1 MLVFFCALIGMFL
14 WEFLPQYIFPMLS
27 SMAFLCWVAPNNPVM
42 NFVGS
47 GLGGMG
53 FLNLSF
59 DWANVGTPPMSQV
72 AGNLFLT
79 PFGTQLIVFLAFVVN
94 CWILLPAAKWGKLG
108 SWRHNLMFLDIY
120 KGKPIIYLQC
130 IP

>member
-1 MLVFFCALIGMFL
+1 MMVFFCALFGMFL
-14 WEFLPQYIFPMLS
+14 WEFLPQYVFPMLS

-79 PFGTQLIVFLAFVVN
+79 PFGTQLIVFLAISTKVRPLSTYNAFPNISQQMV
-94 CWILLPAAKWGKLG
+94 
-108 SWRHNLMFLDIY
+108 
-120 KGKPIIYLQC
+120 PIIP
-130 IP
+130 I